1 MEFLREQ
8 LYRLQGESAWMTEI
22 FIIVLATLIIN
33 LIWRQL
39 HTRLFK
45 KIIKT
50 RTFWDDAL
58 FTALSRP
65 VTWAIWITGI
75 VFAIESSQSNYLI
88 DLIQIK
94 VAGSAEPIYINN
106 VILIGLFGWFLT
118 RFIHE
123 SEQHLVEFQKE
134 KTNNEDR
141 IDETT
146 IYAMSKLLRVSVII
160 TITLVVLQTMGVS
173 ISAVLAFGGIG
184 GIAIGFA
191 AKDLLANFFGGLM
204 IYLDR
209 PFAVGDWV
217 RSPDRQIEGTVE
229 YIGWRQTR
237 IRTFDKRPLYI
248 PNSIFNNIAVENPSR
263 MSHRRI
269 YETIGVRYVDL
280 PAMKQIVEDVKAML
294 KTHPE
299 IETEQTL
306 IVNFNAFAASSVDF
320 FVYTFTKTTDWIK
333 YHEIKQD
340 VLLKIA
346 NIIEQQGAEIAF
358 PTSTLHVNLE
368 SPELSGLVDK
378 NA

>member
-1 MEFLREQ
+1 MEFLRDY
-8 LYRLQGESAWMTEI
+8 LYKLQGESAWMTEI
-22 FIIVLATLIIN
+22 FIIVLATLILN
-33 LIWRQL
+33 LIWRQF
-39 HTRLFK
+39 HSRLFK
-45 KIIKT
+45 RIIKT

-75 VFAIESSQSNYLI
+75 SFAIESSQSNYLI
-88 DLIQIK
+88 ELIQFK
-94 VAGSAEPIYINN
+94 ATGATEPTYINN

-118 RFIHE
+118 RFVHE
-123 SEQHLVEFQKE
+123 SEQHLVEYQKQ
-134 KTNNEDR
+134 KTDKEDR
-141 IDETT
+141 VDETT

-263 MSHRRI
+263 MSNRRI
-269 YETIGVRYVDL
+269 YETIGIRYDDV
-280 PAMKQIVEDVKAML
+280 AQMSSIVESVKSML
-294 KTHPE
+294 REHPE
-299 IETEQTL
+299 IDQTQTM
-306 IVNFNAFAASSVDF
+306 IVNFNAFSASSIDF

-333 YHEIKQD
+333 FHEIKHEI
-340 VLLKIA
+340 LLKIA
-346 NIIEQQGAEIAF
+346 EIIAEHSAEIAF
-358 PTSTLHVNLE
+358 PTSTLHVNMSE
-368 SPELSGLVDK
+368 PQLSGIEQS
-378 NA
+378 N

>member
-1 MEFLREQ
+1 MEFLRDY
-8 LYRLQGESAWMTEI
+8 LYKLQGESAWMTEI
-22 FIIVLATLIIN
+22 FIIVLATLILN
-33 LIWRQL
+33 LIWRQF
-39 HTRLFK
+39 HSRLFK
-45 KIIKT
+45 RIIKT

-75 VFAIESSQSNYLI
+75 SFAIESSQSNYLI
-88 DLIQIK
+88 ELIQFK
-94 VAGSAEPIYINN
+94 ATGATEPTYINN

-118 RFIHE
+118 RFVHE
-123 SEQHLVEFQKE
+123 SEQHLVEYQKQ
-134 KTNNEDR
+134 KTDKEDR
-141 IDETT
+141 VDETT

-263 MSHRRI
+263 MSNRRI
-269 YETIGVRYVDL
+269 YETIGIRYDDV
-280 PAMKQIVEDVKAML
+280 AQMSSIVESVKSML
-294 KTHPE
+294 REHPE
-299 IETEQTL
+299 IDQNQTM
-306 IVNFNAFAASSVDF
+306 IVNFNAFSASSIDF

-333 YHEIKQD
+333 FHEIKHEI
-340 VLLKIA
+340 LLKIA
-346 NIIEQQGAEIAF
+346 EIIAEHSAEIAF
-358 PTSTLHVNLE
+358 PTSTLHVNMSE
-368 SPELSGLVDK
+368 PQLSGIEQS
-378 NA
+378 N

>member
-1 MEFLREQ
+1 MEFLRDY
-8 LYRLQGESAWMTEI
+8 LYKLQGESAWMTEI
-22 FIIVLATLIIN
+22 FIIVLATLILN
-33 LIWRQL
+33 LIWRQF
-39 HTRLFK
+39 HSRLFK
-45 KIIKT
+45 RIIKT

-75 VFAIESSQSNYLI
+75 SFAIESSQSNYLI
-88 DLIQIK
+88 ELIQFK
-94 VAGSAEPIYINN
+94 ATGATEPTYINN

-118 RFIHE
+118 RFVHE
-123 SEQHLVEFQKE
+123 SEQHLVEYQKQKTE
-134 KTNNEDR
+134 KEDR
-141 IDETT
+141 VDETT

-263 MSHRRI
+263 MSNRRI
-269 YETIGVRYVDL
+269 YETIGIRYDDV
-280 PAMKQIVEDVKAML
+280 AQMSSIVESVKSML
-294 KTHPE
+294 REHPE
-299 IETEQTL
+299 IDQGQTM
-306 IVNFNAFAASSVDF
+306 IVNFNAFSASSIDF
-320 FVYTFTKTTDWIK
+320 FVYAFTKTTDWIK
-333 YHEIKQD
+333 FHEIKHEI
-340 VLLKIA
+340 LLKIA
-346 NIIEQQGAEIAF
+346 EIIAEHSAEIAF
-358 PTSTLHVNLE
+358 PTSTLHVNMSE
-368 SPELSGLVDK
+368 PQLSGIDQS
-378 NA
+378 N